1 MQLTQ
6 KDELNQQI
14 SSSAI
19 VSVGSPDS
27 YGRSIEV
34 KFPVSVIANPKS
46 NVKINIPLR
55 KATSAKYKSKPKS
68 WDTSAL
74 LTKVERLG

>member
-14 SSSAI
+14 SSSAT
-19 VSVGSPDS
+19 VSVVSPDS

-46 NVKINIPLR
+46 SVKINIPE
-55 KATSAKYKSKPKS
+55 KSYICQ
-68 WDTSAL
+68 
-74 LTKVERLG
+74 V